1 MRPSSHFKA
10 LIAGFGANLAL
21 PVMGLLVIGLLLAL
35 VSAYSYLLF
44 HTLVELFTIAVAFA
58 ILLLVWNTREVQ
70 DLGFLKVIALGF
82 GAAAAI
88 DLVHTLAYKGMAIFP
103 GHDANLPTQL
113 WIAARYLQ
121 ALTLLAAPLVAH
133 RRPSLGGLALAYGAL
148 TLLLILII
156 FGGYFPDCYVEGQGL
171 TPFKVGS
178 EYLIVA
184 ILLAAVFLL
193 QRARASFPPR
203 TNRLLQAVALLTVA
217 QELSF
222 TAYVGVYDLANL
234 TGHLLKLAAYYL
246 LYRAIVVTA
255 IRDPFMTLFR
265 DLKAAEQSLRASQA
279 EVQRHNADLE
289 RRVAERTAELEAE
302 IGERRRAEQAL
313 TESAANFRAFFETVG
328 DLIVVAAP
336 DGRILFANPAC
347 QRILGYDETELARL
361 GVLELHPADCRE
373 EAAAIFA
380 AMFRGERE
388 TCPLPL
394 ASKEGVKI
402 PVETRVWPGRWDGA
416 DCIYGVSKDLRA
428 EQEAQQRFE
437 RLFHNNPALMAL
449 TSLPERRFTDVNQAF
464 LDALGYRRAE
474 VIGKTSKELGLFADP
489 GQEQTVADLLRTQG
503 RFGDV
508 EIQARRKDGVTL
520 DGLFSGEV
528 IRSQGREYFLTVM
541 IDISRRMQAEQRL
554 RESEQRFRELN
565 AQLECKVE
573 ARTQALR
580 AANDAL
586 REGEEG
592 FRTLFEETRQPLA
605 LMEGDRF
612 IAANRATLQLLR
624 ATRPDQV
631 IGHTP
636 GDFSPAVLTD
646 GTPAAERVAEFIDLA
661 LAQGSHEF
669 EWECRRV
676 DGEPFPARILLTAI
690 RRGNRQQLHVVWNDI
705 TEQKQAQARI
715 EYLAYYDDLTGLPN
729 RVLGL
734 DRLAKLVAQAQ
745 RHQRQLAVLY
755 LDLDRFKYINDRY
768 GHLLSDRLLQGLAQ
782 RLSRRLRA
790 EDSLCRLAADEFML
804 VLPEVE
810 SGRSLADLASLCDR
824 LLAFLGEP
832 FDLDGHQVY
841 ASLSIG
847 VALYPRDG
855 VDGETL
861 MRQADTALF
870 EAKRAG
876 GQTYRFFESRMN
888 DTLTR
893 FIHTRDALRLA
904 QARQEFILHYQPQI
918 DLGTGRV
925 VGIEALIRWQRPEV
939 GLVMPGDFI
948 DVAEKSGLIVPIGR
962 WVLREA
968 CRQAAAWR
976 ASGWPDLVIGVNL
989 SAVQFRQGQVAEDV
1003 RLALAESGLD
1013 PQGLELEL
1021 TESLLLQGEEAVLG
1035 TLAQWKA
1042 QGIHLAIDDFGTGYS
1057 SLAYL
1062 KRFPLDK
1069 IKIDRSFV
1077 INLQGDEGDRTI
1089 VQAMIQIARSINIR
1103 TIAEGVEEADIAD
1116 RLREM
1121 GCDEVQGYLYARP
1134 LAVGDLEAWL
1144 DDQARRWP
1152 GPAGLVGR
1160 A

>member
-1 MRPSSHFKA
+1 MYPVLGAVGPFGGYKSLLPLSHFKA
-10 LIAGFGANLAL
+10 PQAGLGADRAL
-21 PVMGLLVIGLLLAL
+21 PVAGVLVIGLLLGL
-35 VSAYSYLLF
+35 ISTYSYLLF
-44 HTLVELFTIAVAFA
+44 HTLVELFTIGVALS

-193 QRARASFPPR
+193 QRARASFPPT
-203 TNRLLQAVALLTVA
+203 TNRLLQAVALVTVA

-279 EVQRHNADLE
+279 EVQRHNTDLE

-394 ASKEGVKI
+394 ASKEGLQI
-402 PVETRVWPGRWDGA
+402 PVETRIWPGRWDGA

-449 TSLPERRFTDVNQAF
+449 TSVPERCYIDINQAF
-464 LDALGYRRAE
+464 IDALGYHRAE
-474 VIGKTSKELGLFADP
+474 VIGKPPEELGLFADP
-489 GQEQTVADLLRTQG
+489 GQQQTVTDSLRTG
-503 RFGDV
+503 DRLRDV
-508 EIQARRKDGVTL
+508 ELRVRRKDGLVL
-520 DGLFSGEV
+520 DGLLSGEV
-528 IRSQGREYFLTVM
+528 IRSQGRAYFLTVM
-541 IDISRRMQAEQRL
+541 IDITRRKQAEQRL
-554 RESEQRFRELN
+554 RESERRYQELN
-565 AQLECKVE
+565 AQLELKVE
-573 ARTQALR
+573 ARTQDLR
-580 AANDAL
+580 TANDAL
-586 REGEEG
+586 RENI
-592 FRTLFEETRQPLA
+592 TA
-605 LMEGDRF
+605 LE
-612 IAANRATLQLLR
+612 Q
-624 ATRPDQV
+624 
-631 IGHTP
+631 
-636 GDFSPAVLTD
+636 
-646 GTPAAERVAEFIDLA
+646 A
-661 LAQGSHEF
+661 L
-669 EWECRRV
+669 
-676 DGEPFPARILLTAI
+676 
-690 RRGNRQQLHVVWNDI
+690 
-705 TEQKQAQARI
+705 ARI
-715 EYLAYYDDLTGLPN
+715 EYLAFHDELTGLPN
-729 RVLGL
+729 RVLGQYQL
-734 DRLAKLVAQAQ
+734 QQALATAR
-745 RHQRQLAVLY
+745 RHQQGLAVVY
-755 LDLDRFKYINDRY
+755 LDLDRFKYVNDTH
-768 GHLLSDRLLQGLAQ
+768 GHVAGDQLLQELARRMAGL
-782 RLSRRLRA
+782 LRA

-804 VLPEVE
+804 VLPGLTPGEVVAAVAPVCE
-810 SGRSLADLASLCDR
+810 RLLASL
-824 LLAFLGEP
+824 AVP
-832 FDLDGHQVY
+832 FEIAGRQIH
-841 ASLSIG
+841 ASFSIG
-847 VALYPRDG
+847 VAVYPEDSAE
-855 VDGETL
+855 GEAL
-861 MRQADTALF
+861 MRYADTALF

-876 GQTYRFFESRMN
+876 RQTYRFFEARMN
-888 DTLTR
+888 DELTR
-893 FIHTRDALRLA
+893 FLETRDALRLA
-904 QARQEFILHYQPQI
+904 LERQEFVLHYQPQ
-918 DLGTGRV
+918 LGLRTGRV
-925 VGIEALIRWQRPEV
+925 VGVEALLRWQRPDV
-939 GLVMPGDFI
+939 GLVPPGVFI
-948 DVAEKSGLIVPIGR
+948 GVAEESGLIVPIGR
-962 WVLREA
+962 WVLMEA

-976 ASGWPDLVIGVNL
+976 AAGWPDLVMAVNL
-989 SAVQFRQGQVAEDV
+989 SAVQFRQGQVMADV
-1003 RLALAESGLD
+1003 SQALAESGLD

-1021 TESLLLQGEEAVLG
+1021 TESLLLQGEEAVLAA
-1035 TLAQWKA
+1035 LAQWKA
-1042 QGIHLAIDDFGTGYS
+1042 RGIHLAIDDFGTGYS

-1062 KRFPLDK
+1062 KRFPVDK

-1077 INLQGDEGDRTI
+1077 VNLRDNQGDRAI
-1089 VQAMIQIARSINIR
+1089 VGAMIQIARSLNLK
-1103 TIAEGVEEADIAD
+1103 TIAEGVEEAAIAGL
-1116 RLREM
+1116 LRKM

-1134 LAVGDLEAWL
+1134 LAVADLDAWL
-1144 DDQARRWP
+1144 ADQGAR
-1152 GPAGLVGR
+1152 GLVPGGG
-1160 A
+1160 AGEMAGG